1 MKPTEARLTAILYRA
16 FCPDTSELG
25 EYRFEL
31 SPLERAA
38 FIRDHL
44 EECPHC
50 RLELQQLEQFLKDVS
65 PDLEYSPLE
74 RFKIWVARLIPDLPD
89 ASQPLAFG
97 LRGESSDQKFYQA
110 GDAQITL
117 EIQNDPA
124 APGSKIVLGLVLGI
138 ATAGL
143 QIRCLRSGEQY
154 GGSPVDELGNFIL
167 AGLEPGEYDL
177 LLQNETVEIQILNL
191 LIETRE
197 KGR

>member
-31 SPLERAA
+31 SPPERDA

-44 EECPHC
+44 KECPHC
-50 RLELQQLEQFLKDVS
+50 RLEIQQLAQFLKDVS

-74 RFKIWVARLIPDLPD
+74 RFKIWIAELMPELPD
-89 ASQPLAFG
+89 ASRPLAFG
-97 LRGESSDQKFYQA
+97 LRGESSGQKFYQA

-117 EIQNDPA
+117 EIQDDPA
-124 APGSKIVLGLVLGI
+124 APGNKIVLGLVLGI

-143 QIRCLRSGEQY
+143 QVYYLRSGEQL
-154 GGSPVDELGNFIL
+154 GSSLVDELGNFIL

-191 LIETRE
+191 LIEPG
-197 KGR
+197 K

>member
-31 SPLERAA
+31 SPPERAA

-44 EECPHC
+44 KECPHC
-50 RLELQQLEQFLKDVS
+50 RLEIQQLEQFLKDVS

-74 RFKIWVARLIPDLPD
+74 RFKIWIAELMPELPD
-89 ASQPLAFG
+89 ASRPLAFG
-97 LRGESSDQKFYQA
+97 LRGESSGQKFYQA

-117 EIQNDPA
+117 EIQDDPA

-143 QIRCLRSGEQY
+143 QVYYLHSGKQL
-154 GGSPVDELGNFIL
+154 GSSPVDELGNFIL

-177 LLQNETVEIQILNL
+177 LLQNETVEIQIRSLD
-191 LIETRE
+191 
-197 KGR
+197 

>member
-31 SPLERAA
+31 SPPERAA

-44 EECPHC
+44 KECPHC
-50 RLELQQLEQFLKDVS
+50 RLEIQQLEQFLKDVS

-74 RFKIWVARLIPDLPD
+74 RFKIWIAELMPELPD
-89 ASQPLAFG
+89 ASRPLAFG
-97 LRGESSDQKFYQA
+97 LRGESSGQKFYQA

-117 EIQNDPA
+117 EIQDDPA
-124 APGSKIVLGLVLGI
+124 APGNKIVLGLVLGI

-143 QIRCLRSGEQY
+143 QVYYLHSGKQL
-154 GGSPVDELGNFIL
+154 GSSPVDELGNFIL

-177 LLQNETVEIQILNL
+177 LLQNETAEIQILNL
-191 LIETRE
+191 LIEPG
-197 KGR
+197 K